1 MTGMPTKTHGI
12 SSGIHWCEVIIM
24 YKKLVEYDYTRKQP
38 ILSDKTPYRCRF
50 CEEIK
55 GPDEFK
61 KIAHA
66 VAECIGN
73 KAIIS
78 SYECDKCN
86 HRFSAYESELGK
98 LYTFYRANRS
108 IRKKGGGK
116 TKLPGTNIEYSEKD
130 STYSETINLTD
141 NPYDCILVGTYK
153 NGTDFFFKSRK
164 ITVNG
169 PFVYRA
175 LLKFSLSIAPEN
187 LCSYLS
193 SGFHILKKDEI
204 FSQPVLEIVRK
215 NIISKP
221 KIRLY
226 QYDGAAQYPRW
237 FSCIDVFQITYILF
251 LDFEMQPNFLP
262 YPIIAE
268 SIESPIISPDDIFA
282 IQIRDFSRNVTIE
295 QAEQVSGHIKY

>member
-1 MTGMPTKTHGI
+1 
-12 SSGIHWCEVIIM
+12 M
-24 YKKLVEYDYTRKQP
+24 YKKLVEYDYIRNQP

-61 KIAHA
+61 EIAHA

-86 HRFSAYESELGK
+86 RRFSTYESELGK
-98 LYTFYRANRS
+98 LYTFYRANRN
-108 IRKKGGGK
+108 ICKKGGEK
-116 TKLPGTNIEYSEKD
+116 TKLPGTNIKYSKKE
-130 STYSETINLTD
+130 STYSETINLAN
-141 NPYDCILVGTYK
+141 NPYDSILIGTDK

-164 ITVNG
+164 ITVNS

-187 LCSYLS
+187 LCGYLS
-193 SGFHILKKDEI
+193 SGFHILKNDDI
-204 FSQPVLEIVRK
+204 FSQPILEIVRK

-262 YPIIAE
+262 YEIIAE
-268 SIESPIISPDDIFA
+268 SIESPIIPPNDIYA
-282 IQIRDFSRNVTIE
+282 IQICDLSKSMTIE
-295 QAEQVSGHIKY
+295 QAERVSGHIESID

>member
-1 MTGMPTKTHGI
+1 M
-12 SSGIHWCEVIIM
+12 V
-24 YKKLVEYDYTRKQP
+24 R
-38 ILSDKTPYRCRF
+38 
-50 CEEIK
+50 
-55 GPDEFK
+55 
-61 KIAHA
+61 
-66 VAECIGN
+66 
-73 KAIIS
+73 
-78 SYECDKCN
+78 
-86 HRFSAYESELGK
+86 
-98 LYTFYRANRS
+98 LY
-108 IRKKGGGK
+108 
-116 TKLPGTNIEYSEKD
+116 
-130 STYSETINLTD
+130 
-141 NPYDCILVGTYK
+141 
-153 NGTDFFFKSRK
+153 
-164 ITVNG
+164 
-169 PFVYRA
+169 
-175 LLKFSLSIAPEN
+175 KFSLSIAPEN